1 MEKFHLIPQNLDHDH
16 RNPTLIVV
24 IIKTHLT
31 VFSIDTVAFQ
41 IAIAIIIP
49 NLNCYPI
56 FVKIIL
62 IFIPFLPKIILIVIP
77 SLRKSR

>member
-31 VFSIDTVAFQ
+31 AFFVDAVAFQ
-41 IAIAIIIP
+41 IAVAIIIP

-56 FVKIIL
+56 FAEMI
-62 IFIPFLPKIILIVIP
+62 
-77 SLRKSR
+77 